1 MAINFFNLPF
11 NLRLT
16 SHRSLLHV
24 IALYN
29 KKAQSLTESS
39 LSVMFGYGEFLLVY
53 CHMIA
58 VNHLQ

>member
-24 IALYN
+24 IASHN
-29 KKAQSLTESS
+29 KKAQSLLESS
-39 LSVMFGYGEFLLVY
+39 LSVMFRYGR
-53 CHMIA
+53 
-58 VNHLQ
+58 

>member
-11 NLRLT
+11 NLHLT
-16 SHRSLLHV
+16 SHCSLLHV
-24 IALYN
+24 IASHK

-39 LSVMFGYGEFLLVY
+39 LRVMLGYGGFLLIY

-58 VNHLQ
+58 MNHFK

>member
-39 LSVMFGYGEFLLVY
+39 PSVMFGYGEFLLVY
-53 CHMIA
+53 CHVVA
-58 VNHLQ
+58 VNHL

>member
-24 IALYN
+24 IAPHK

-39 LSVMFGYGEFLLVY
+39 LHVMLGYGRFLLIY

-58 VNHLQ
+58 VNHLE

>member
-53 CHMIA
+53 CHVVTMD
-58 VNHLQ
+58 HLE